1 MIKLLITIL
10 VSVIACSGNLLA
22 SELTKVSRINTK
34 DMLQIYFT
42 FDAAPTFSATS
53 TKRRIDVLFNKTKI
67 AKDQPLI
74 STDDKVVKVLTRNI
88 KDDII
93 FSIFFRYQPQNFKIT
108 PNSNNSVVLEVL
120 LGNEY
125 STSYKNLANKLKGLT
140 IVDRSTPDFTNPYI
154 LSPYKS
160 DWTSFFSN
168 YESPLQIDI
177 PVVFTPPPF
186 PIIELLPPGRSKN
199 LDLLSKDLMAL
210 GENNSWDALAT
221 SLLEKLQITTG
232 PEAQK
237 MLALTYGEALMRN
250 GDFEGAFKQLYLL
263 KEEYKDERLG
273 TYASYLLTWLRAK
286 YEDPY
291 IAVYEYRTLAPYI
304 SDNSPL
310 APYFLLSQIETAL
323 AAKEYKHLNK
333 LLQKDS
339 IALPAEIQERIKIRQ
354 ADYWFAIDQPIKA
367 YAAYKLNKDSPL
379 LRSQPYSYGGHCSTL
394 YDQRYFKL
402 AASEYKNLRSLVEG
416 ENRIAK
422 VAYREL
428 MAKLK
433 FTDGDTLIGDFSQI
447 ENAYSHTDSGTLA
460 AIKKNDLQLLKERDW
475 SDNRLN
481 NYKDISTRSAT
492 RSIRE
497 EAEFK
502 IILIHALREEN
513 ETAVTLLHKF
523 LRDFQTGNVRI
534 TAQALLIDILPKE
547 INRLVNETQY
557 VDALVLA
564 KQNKVL
570 FQNNWIN
577 SNFLVDIAKAYHKVG
592 IYDEAQKLYLY
603 LIEIMSADQREAYY
617 LPMIQATFDHGN
629 FSLVEDYAAQYTYN
643 YPEGAYSKDI
653 LLLRLKALMA
663 DTRLTEALQAL
674 PKTLPDDGAFHPIS
688 ATLYFRTDNYK
699 ETVTVLEEY
708 AELVETLSQQQYF
721 FLAESYYR
729 TENLTDA
736 KSIFSQ
742 VTEENPFYHQSLY
755 RLAEI
760 HRLQGENDLALT
772 FLRKIVETEENSQ
785 WKQYAERDLQYDLA
799 KDRY

>member
-1 MIKLLITIL
+1 MKKLLFTIF

-22 SELTKVSRINTK
+22 SELTKVSRVDTK
-34 DMLQIYFT
+34 DILQIYFS
-42 FDAAPTFSATS
+42 FDTPPTFSGTS
-53 TKRRIDVLFNKTKI
+53 SKRRIDVLFENTKVL
-67 AKDQPLI
+67 KDQNFI
-74 STDDKVVKVLTRNI
+74 SPDDKIVKVLTRNK
-88 KDDII
+88 KDDLI
-93 FSIFFRYQPQNFKIT
+93 FSLFFRYQPQKFKIID
-108 PNSNNSVVLEVL
+108 NSNNSVVLEVL

-140 IVDRSTPDFTNPYI
+140 IVDRATPDFSNPYV

-168 YESPLQIDI
+168 YESPLQIEI
-177 PVVFTPPPF
+177 PVTFTPPPF

-199 LDLLSKDLMAL
+199 LDLLSEELMTL

-221 SLLEKLQITTG
+221 SLLDKLQTTTA

-273 TYASYLLTWLRAK
+273 TYATYLLTWLRAK

-291 IAVYEYRTLAPYI
+291 IAEYEYRTLAPYI

-310 APYFLLSQIETAL
+310 APYFFLSQIETSL
-323 AAKEYKHLNK
+323 ATKEYKHLNK

-339 IALPAEIQERIKIRQ
+339 IALPAEIQERVKIRQ
-354 ADYWFAIDQPIKA
+354 ADYWYAIDQPVKA

-379 LRSQPYSYGGHCSTL
+379 LHSQPYSYEGHCSTL
-394 YDQRYFKL
+394 YDQRHFKL
-402 AASEYKNLRSLVEG
+402 AATEYKNLRSLVKG
-416 ENRIAK
+416 ENRIGK

-433 FTDGDTLIGDFSQI
+433 FTDGDTLINDFSQI
-447 ENAYSHTDSGTLA
+447 ENAYSRTDSGTLA
-460 AIKKNDLQLLKERDW
+460 AIKKNDLQLLKDKQY
-475 SDNRLN
+475 SDNSLN
-481 NYKDISTRSAT
+481 NYQDISNRSAT

-502 IILIHALREEN
+502 IILIHALRGEN
-513 ETAVTLLHKF
+513 QTAVTLLHKF
-523 LRDFQTGNVRI
+523 LREFQTGNVRI

-547 INRLVNETQY
+547 INRLVNETEY

-564 KQNKVL
+564 KKNKVL

-577 SNFLVDIAKAYHKVG
+577 SNFLVDIAEAYHKVG

-603 LIEIMSADQREAYY
+603 LIEIMSADEREAYY

-643 YPEGAYSKDI
+643 YPEGTYSKDI
-653 LLLRLKALMA
+653 FLLRLKALMA
-663 DTRLTEALQAL
+663 DARLSEALQAL
-674 PKTLPDDGAFHPIS
+674 PTTLPDDGSFHSIS
-688 ATLYFRTDNYK
+688 AALYFRTDNYQ

-708 AELVETLSQQQYF
+708 AELAEPLSQQQYF

-729 TENLTDA
+729 TENITA
-736 KSIFSQ
+736 AASTFSQ
-742 VTEENPFYHQSLY
+742 VTENNPFYHQSLY

-760 HRLQGENDLALT
+760 HRQQGENDLALT
-772 FLRKIVETEENSQ
+772 FLKKIVETEENSR
-785 WKQYAERDLQYDLA
+785 WKQYAERDLQYELTKDL
-799 KDRY
+799 Y